1 MLCKIKI
8 GDILLKLSLIPT
20 TKTLRSK
27 TGSQSEVNTKK
38 LKKVLTKMKRHV
50 NIRFRADEAQEM
62 DFEK

>member
-1 MLCKIKI
+1 MLCKSEI

-38 LKKVLTKMKRHV
+38 LKKSIDK
-50 NIRFRADEAQEM
+50 DEATC
-62 DFEK
+62 